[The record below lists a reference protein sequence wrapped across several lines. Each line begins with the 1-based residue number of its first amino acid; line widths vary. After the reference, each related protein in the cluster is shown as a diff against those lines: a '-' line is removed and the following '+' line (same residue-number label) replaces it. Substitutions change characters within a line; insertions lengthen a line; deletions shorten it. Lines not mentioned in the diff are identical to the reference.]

1 MRILPFIII
10 TTLIP
15 LSISV
20 GGCGNN
26 DASAQAP
33 SRNETTGEALD
44 LIYAADS
51 NRWNQCYDSMPDNDC
66 QKMKINGLGGPL
78 AKVFNDSNYLHYA
91 IAQKLGIDPIDRD
104 FDAWNLKRPIVK
116 IKSCPEYYVANL
128 THSLPYL
135 IPEAATL
142 LNEIGHRFND
152 TLKAR
157 GGGNYRLK
165 VTSLLRTNASVRK
178 LRRVNRCAVDSS
190 AHRFGTTFDIS
201 YTRFMLTKKGG
212 VNRRQEDLKN
222 MLAEVI
228 YAVREEGKCYV
239 KYERKSGCFHITTR
253 K

>member
-1 MRILPFIII
+1 
-10 TTLIP
+10 
-15 LSISV
+15 V
-20 GGCGNN
+20 
-26 DASAQAP
+26 
-33 SRNETTGEALD
+33 
-44 LIYAADS
+44 
-51 NRWNQCYDSMPDNDC
+51 
-66 QKMKINGLGGPL
+66 
-78 AKVFNDSNYLHYA
+78 
-91 IAQKLGIDPIDRD
+91 
-104 FDAWNLKRPIVK
+104 VK
-116 IKSCPEYYVANL
+116 IKSCPEYYVADL

-135 IPEAATL
+135 IPEAANL
-142 LNEIGHRFND
+142 LSEIGHRFND

-157 GGGNYRLK
+157 GGGYYRLK
-165 VTSLLRTNASVRK
+165 VTSLLRTNASVRR

-201 YTRFMLTKKGG
+201 YTRFMLDKRGG